1 MPSIVSLSSLS
12 RSEFDRQ
19 KKSFSC
25 TNKDLE
31 NYISQYAFG
40 HQKEGLFQTYLYC
53 DDEKQFLGFISFT
66 VATIEREVAD
76 GNIDIPSSIMYSI
89 PAIKITRLC
98 VFDTYC
104 RKGVGTKLMQF
115 AHILAVLQQKKIGC
129 RAIIVDS
136 KHEAIE
142 FYKQFDFVEINK
154 EEGSDTVFMIYD
166 LLKPSELVDIIPS
179 MIEFCNQFDLDD
191 ISGVLRA

>member
-31 NYISQYAFG
+31 AYISKYAFG

-53 DDEKQFLGFISFT
+53 DDDKKFLGFISFT

-76 GNIDIPSSIMYSI
+76 SNIDIPSSIMYSI

-98 VFDTYC
+98 AFDTFC
-104 RKGVGTKLMQF
+104 RQGVGTTLIQF
-115 AHILAVLQQKKIGC
+115 AHVLAVVQQKKIGC

-136 KHEAIE
+136 KHEAID
-142 FYKQFDFVEINK
+142 FYKKFDFIEINK

-166 LLKPSELVDIIPS
+166 LLKPSELADIIPS
-179 MIEFCNQFDLDD
+179 MMEFCNQFDIDD
-191 ISGVLRA
+191 ISGVLRG